1 MLNQLPR
8 TLVVVSAGLGQPSAT
23 RLLADRLAAA
33 TEQQLGV
40 AGIDVERRV
49 IEVREV
55 ASDLVDR
62 LLTNVSSPRLE
73 TAVESVLAADGLIAV
88 TPIFNAS
95 YSGIFKL
102 FFDTLDRDAL
112 HGMPVLIGATAGTPR
127 HSLAL
132 DHAMRPMFAYLNA
145 LVVPTAVFAAT
156 EDWGRGDLPADA
168 GLADRIARAG
178 ADLASAIAAR
188 RRTERRDEFADPIP
202 FDELL
207 RASD

>member
-1 MLNQLPR
+1 
-8 TLVVVSAGLGQPSAT
+8 
-23 RLLADRLAAA
+23 
-33 TEQQLGV
+33 
-40 AGIDVERRV
+40 
-49 IEVREV
+49 
-55 ASDLVDR
+55 
-62 LLTNVSSPRLE
+62 LTNVPSPRLE
-73 TAVESVLAADGLIAV
+73 AAVESVLAADGLIAV
-88 TPIFNAS
+88 TPIFNGS

-102 FFDTLDRDAL
+102 FFDALDRDAL

-156 EDWGRGDLPADA
+156 EDWGRVDLPADA

-178 ADLASAIAAR
+178 SDLAGAMATR
-188 RRTERRDEFADPIP
+188 DRTVRRDEFADPIP

-207 RASD
+207 RASGPE